1 LIFHQIF
8 LSTSPFVFS
17 FCFDFVARH
26 HFQITFTFSSS
37 KFHSSKTCFP
47 ALILFSMFC
56 SSEEDA
62 GSDLGAS
69 LSFSNL

>member
-1 LIFHQIF
+1 
-8 LSTSPFVFS
+8 
-17 FCFDFVARH
+17 
-26 HFQITFTFSSS
+26 
-37 KFHSSKTCFP
+37 
-47 ALILFSMFC
+47 LILFSMFC